1 MALLVGGRMTAGIRM
16 EATNVRGTVGRK
28 PRIVING
35 KLWRRHDQGEGRIG
49 WLRQGHASECRN
61 KSVTGCKVDK

>member
-1 MALLVGGRMTAGIRM
+1 MTAGIWM
-16 EATNVRGTVGRK
+16 EAIEVRDTMGRK

-49 WLRQGHASECRN
+49 RPRQGHASECRN
-61 KSVTGCKVDK
+61 RSRGKVDK